1 MEQTKNIERFRLEKV
16 CKALEAVA
24 RQVKYLKDSINKQH
38 VLIMEIEKVIESYR
52 KTLELIKDGIGNV
65 ETESE
70 HGKGFIS
77 EAQKV
82 LGTLIENLPNV
93 QKMYEDLHA
102 NFEVEKDCKNDAYF
116 FILESGNFYKYKQWH
131 FNEKKGDLQSTLE
144 KFWANNMNA
153 PQKKGKK

>member
-1 MEQTKNIERFRLEKV
+1 
-16 CKALEAVA
+16 
-24 RQVKYLKDSINKQH
+24 
-38 VLIMEIEKVIESYR
+38 MEIEKVIEIYR
-52 KTLELIKDGIGNV
+52 KSLELIKDGIGNV

-70 HGKGFIS
+70 YGKGFIS

-93 QKMYEDLHA
+93 QKMYEDLHKK
-102 NFEVEKDCKNDAYF
+102 FEVEKDCKNDAYF

-153 PQKKGKK
+153 PKKKGKK

>member
-1 MEQTKNIERFRLEKV
+1 
-16 CKALEAVA
+16 
-24 RQVKYLKDSINKQH
+24 
-38 VLIMEIEKVIESYR
+38 MEIEKVIESYR
-52 KTLELIKDGIGNV
+52 KSLELIKDGIGNV

-93 QKMYEDLHA
+93 QKMYEDLHEK
-102 NFEVEKDCKNDAYF
+102 FEVENDCKNDAYF

-153 PQKKGKK
+153 PKKKGKK